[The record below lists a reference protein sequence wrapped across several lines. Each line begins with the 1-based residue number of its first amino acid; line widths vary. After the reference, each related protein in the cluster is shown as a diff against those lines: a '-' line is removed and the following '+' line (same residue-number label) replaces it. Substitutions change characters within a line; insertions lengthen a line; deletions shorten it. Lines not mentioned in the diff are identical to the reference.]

1 MIKISNSICIQQGF
15 WCSKLLIC
23 CCVRFPTINWKIGGY
38 RTDLITSCKN
48 KHSLGS
54 GIFCRQVEWYFRS
67 VKICC
72 GCRQH
77 KCEPERLW
85 YFRISNDF
93 QDYDTLWRYGS
104 LRIIWGRDCSFFQC
118 LAWVNPSG
126 VTPELL
132 AKIWRIDNATA
143 KRTVK
148 VTTQLSRQDSNTS
161 LSQNFGTNDRIVR
174 YRSISSFFCTDCFF
188 VTKKLGCRKA
198 SSSWLFTYIQCFVS
212 DQGYFFCANQE
223 RQIIPK
229 GTADFCNR
237 IRYTSIFDCGPKF
250 KAKF

>member
-1 MIKISNSICIQQGF
+1 MEVGEVRYEPLDNMVERLTEENGIFIMIKISNSICIQQGF

-77 KCEPERLW
+77 KCEPKRLW

-118 LAWVNPSG
+118 LACGKSVW
-126 VTPELL
+126 
-132 AKIWRIDNATA
+132 
-143 KRTVK
+143 
-148 VTTQLSRQDSNTS
+148 
-161 LSQNFGTNDRIVR
+161 
-174 YRSISSFFCTDCFF
+174 
-188 VTKKLGCRKA
+188 
-198 SSSWLFTYIQCFVS
+198 
-212 DQGYFFCANQE
+212 GYTWAVGKDMVH
-223 RQIIPK
+223 R
-229 GTADFCNR
+229 
-237 IRYTSIFDCGPKF
+237 
-250 KAKF
+250 